1 MVSIKFIVVLL
12 VLVLI
17 FPWIYGQ
24 RSNTL
29 SKLVKDIIQNERV
42 PSILLTKTC
51 WPKMV
56 EVNFVIGL
64 SIPVQAIKSS
74 AQLNLPV
81 DENTNK
87 QWIFVDM
94 GCEQNSNFLLNVDE
108 KYFAHPYRW
117 ILVDAT
123 HESIQKLTILPDS
136 NIIIATQNV
145 DSKEY
150 VLKQGNVIQKL
161 IYPRIY

>member
-1 MVSIKFIVVLL
+1 M
-12 VLVLI
+12 
-17 FPWIYGQ
+17 
-24 RSNTL
+24 
-29 SKLVKDIIQNERV
+29 D
-42 PSILLTKTC
+42 
-51 WPKMV
+51 

-161 IYPRIY
+161 IHPRIYW